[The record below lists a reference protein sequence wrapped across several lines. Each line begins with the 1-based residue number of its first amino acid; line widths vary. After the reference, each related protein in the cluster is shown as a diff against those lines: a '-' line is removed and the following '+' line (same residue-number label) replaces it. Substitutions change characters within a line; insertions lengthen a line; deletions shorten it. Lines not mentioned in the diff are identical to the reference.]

1 MQIRVAGTAD
11 LDDVL
16 RVESVAFGMDK
27 EAELTQGLLG
37 DPTAVPTIS
46 LLAFADDG
54 QPIGHVLFTSA
65 RVVGESASP
74 KTMLLAPLA
83 VVPAAQKRGVGE
95 ALTREALKLAKG
107 IGVELVFVL
116 GHPGYYPRFGFAPA
130 GAQGLDAPYPIP
142 VEAAAAWMVLELVD
156 GAIERA
162 SGTLQ
167 VADSLMRPEH
177 WRE

>member
-27 EAELTQGLLG
+27 EAELTRGLLE
-37 DPTAVPTIS
+37 DPTAAPSIS

-65 RVVGESASP
+65 RVVGAPTSP

-83 VVPAAQKRGVGE
+83 VVPAAQRQGVGD
-95 ALTREALKLAKG
+95 ALSREALKLAKG
-107 IGVELVFVL
+107 AGVELVFVL
-116 GHPGYYPRFGFAPA
+116 GHPGYYPRFGFSPA

-142 VEAAAAWMVLELVD
+142 AEAA
-156 GAIERA
+156 
-162 SGTLQ
+162 
-167 VADSLMRPEH
+167 
-177 WRE
+177 